1 MEQFEK
7 VFLSPGD
14 VVTLKQKLLNSPFM
28 LVTGKLNAENGLLI
42 GIKCVWFS
50 EDKKLQMGVFSTKDL
65 IKI

>member
-1 MEQFEK
+1 MEQVEK

-14 VVTLKQKLLNSPFM
+14 VVTLKQEILNSPYM
-28 LVTGKLNAENGLLI
+28 LVTGKLNSEGGLLI
-42 GIKCVWFS
+42 GMKCIWFS